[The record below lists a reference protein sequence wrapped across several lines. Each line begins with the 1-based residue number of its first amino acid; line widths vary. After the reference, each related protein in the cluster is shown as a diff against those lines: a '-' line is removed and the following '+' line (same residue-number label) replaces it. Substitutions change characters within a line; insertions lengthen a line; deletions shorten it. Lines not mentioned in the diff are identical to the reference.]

1 MTPILLFV
9 AAAWSAE
16 PDYAAECEAGN
27 AGSCILLS
35 IVAQRATDP
44 VEKAKAETWFAKGAA
59 LLDRACTARDAAAC
73 AQLGEV
79 YLVHGNPVEA
89 QRAYEAS
96 CNLDPVACV
105 DLADRLA
112 DRKGGAGAIPV
123 ALLQRACTHDVGL
136 ACVGAAIL
144 GEEQS
149 LPAMDV
155 KGWYDKGVGL
165 LERSCASDRDKAQ
178 RARSC
183 STMGDLLYFG
193 IQTTADRDKALDYWS
208 RGCLTG
214 EACRTQA
221 ALIYAQGDKEGSIC
235 LLRAACAL
243 GDCQHWTESCA
254 VRVDGCCRP
263 VE

>member
-1 MTPILLFV
+1 MTPILLVV
-9 AAAWSAE
+9 AAAWATE
-16 PDYAAECEAGN
+16 PDYAAECETGN

-35 IVAQRATDP
+35 IVAQRSKDP
-44 VEKAKAETWFAKGAA
+44 AEQAKGDTWFAKGAA
-59 LLDRACTARDAAAC
+59 LLSRGCTARDASAC
-73 AQLGEV
+73 SQLGEV
-79 YLVHGNPVEA
+79 YLVRGNPTEA
-89 QRAYEAS
+89 QRAYEAA

-136 ACVGAAIL
+136 GCVGAAIL

-149 LPAMDV
+149 LPAADV
-155 KGWYDKGVGL
+155 KGWYEKGVGL
-165 LERSCASDRDKAQ
+165 LTRSCTSGVDKGEQ
-178 RARSC
+178 ARSC
-183 STMGDLLYFG
+183 SALGDLHYFG
-193 IQTTADRDKALDYWS
+193 IQMVADREKALDYWS

-243 GDCQHWTESCA
+243 GDCQHFTESCA
-254 VRVDGCCRP
+254 ARVDGCCRP
-263 VE
+263 LE